1 MDDTRFSDQLGGMM
15 NKGLGTA
22 MRDRRTWTAVG
33 IMAGVAMAGVGAYLL
48 WNSRQAKMLRTAK
61 RTGKVLRRTGAI
73 LQAVAEATE

>member
-15 NKGLGTA
+15 NKGLSAA
-22 MRDRRTWTAVG
+22 MQNRRTWTTAG
-33 IMAGVAMAGVGAYLL
+33 IMAGIALAGAGAYLL

-61 RTGKVLRRTGAI
+61 RTGKILRRTGAI

>member
-1 MDDTRFSDQLGGMM
+1 MDDTRFSDQIGGMM
-15 NKGLGTA
+15 NKGLGAA
-22 MRDRRTWTAVG
+22 MHAKRTWTAAG
-33 IMAGVAMAGVGAYLL
+33 IMAGVVLAGAGAYLL